1 MASQK
6 ITPCIWTD
14 KRIEEQA
21 KFYASVFPNSKVKE
35 TERYGEAGPL
45 PKGTPMVVMVDIN
58 GVEFM
63 LLNGGEADFKPNEAI
78 SFMVHCG
85 TQREVD
91 AYWDKL
97 TSGGGEESMC
107 GWLKDKYGISW
118 QIIPDVLLKLQTD
131 KDRAKANRVMQAML
145 KMRKID
151 IAALER
157 AAAAG

>member
-1 MASQK
+1 MQK

-14 KRIEEQA
+14 NRIEEQA
-21 KFYASVFPNSKVKE
+21 KFYASVFPNSKIGT
-35 TERYGEAGPL
+35 TERYGDAVPQL
-45 PKGTPMVVMVDIN
+45 KGTPMMTVLEIN

-63 LLNGGEADFKPNEAI
+63 LLNGGQADFKPNESI
-78 SFMVHCG
+78 SFMVHCE
-85 TQREVD
+85 TQKEVD

-97 TSGGGEESMC
+97 TSGGGKESMC

-118 QIIPDVLLKLQTD
+118 QIVPNALLRLQAD
-131 KDRAKANRVMQAML
+131 KDRSKANRVMQAML

-157 AAAAG
+157 AAAG

>member
-1 MASQK
+1 M
-6 ITPCIWTD
+6 
-14 KRIEEQA
+14 
-21 KFYASVFPNSKVKE
+21 
-35 TERYGEAGPL
+35 L
-45 PKGTPMVVMVDIN
+45 DIN

-63 LLNGGEADFKPNEAI
+63 LLNGGEADWKPNESV
-78 SFMVHCG
+78 SFLVHCG
-85 TQREVD
+85 SQKEVD
-91 AYWDKL
+91 AYWSKL

-151 IAALER
+151 IPTLER
-157 AAAAG
+157 AAAG